1 MISSQEQYL
10 EEMRIK
16 ILKIRFG
23 VNPNSSSIGSDL
35 GWLLMGAA
43 AVTFA
48 VNFLD
53 AGIRLWLKRRRIKD
67 GSEG

>member
-1 MISSQEQYL
+1 
-10 EEMRIK
+10 MRKGK
-16 ILKIRFG
+16 ILRIRFG

-35 GWLLMGAA
+35 GWLLIGVA

-53 AGIRLWLKRRRIKD
+53 AGIRVWLRRKRVKD
-67 GSEG
+67 GAQD